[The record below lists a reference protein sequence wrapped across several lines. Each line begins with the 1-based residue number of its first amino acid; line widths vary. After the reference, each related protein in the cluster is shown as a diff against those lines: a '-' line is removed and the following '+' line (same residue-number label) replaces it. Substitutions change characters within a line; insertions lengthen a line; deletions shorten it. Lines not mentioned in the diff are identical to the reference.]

1 MKRLVLPPRRQLTL
15 MLQRDTTHPL
25 PENTHE
31 ALVVAL
37 ADLLLEALGR
47 EIAAVA
53 EGGDRDESEN
63 HR

>member
-1 MKRLVLPPRRQLTL
+1 MKRLAHLPRRQLTL
-15 MLQRDTTHPL
+15 MLQRDATHPL
-25 PENTHE
+25 PEKTRE
-31 ALVVAL
+31 ALVAAL

-53 EGGDRDESEN
+53 EGGDRDESKN

>member
-1 MKRLVLPPRRQLTL
+1 MKRLVHPPRRQLAL
-15 MLQRDTTHPL
+15 MLQRDTAHPL
-25 PENTHE
+25 PEKTRE

-47 EIAAVA
+47 EITAAA
-53 EGGDRDESEN
+53 EGGDRDESED